1 MRAMALVW
9 ARMSFADR
17 IGGERRRKEPEDNPL
32 PSAEVIPM
40 RLIPVVLLAALLPL
54 LWQAVAHTQTSPG
67 SGHGFL
73 IDKHAAASVNCA
85 ACHRDAPP
93 PNAPA
98 MPACLGCH
106 GSYSQIAAKTAA
118 KQPNPHASHLGELP
132 CAGCHHVHEASESLC
147 DSCHA
152 FGMNP
157 P

>member
-1 MRAMALVW
+1 VYVILLTET
-9 ARMSFADR
+9 S
-17 IGGERRRKEPEDNPL
+17 GERRRRARRRFIAT
-32 PSAEVIPM
+32 SAEVIPMHM
-40 RLIPVVLLAALLPL
+40 RLIPVVLLAALLAL
-54 LWQAVAHTQTSPG
+54 LWQAVAYTQTAPG

-73 IDKHAAASVNCA
+73 IDKHATANVNCA

-93 PNAPA
+93 PSAPA
-98 MPACLGCH
+98 MPACLSCH

-132 CAGCHHVHEASESLC
+132 CEGCHHVHKASESLC

-152 FGMNP
+152 FGMKP